1 MAQDSDIILSSGG
14 GTIVFGKV
22 GTAHLA
28 RGAVTEV
35 KLANNSVTTPKIP
48 DGAITKLK
56 LHTALQ
62 TLLYSLQSKIQQL
75 EATVSAQGDAIHMMG
90 QKDAKVYSNI
100 LNEQSVSAVHLMDGA
115 VTGNKIVN
123 GAVSDAKLS
132 VTLQTKNNR
141 LMEAVAN
148 LETQVQMLKGQH
160 GMK

>member
-1 MAQDSDIILSSGG
+1 
-14 GTIVFGKV
+14 
-22 GTAHLA
+22 
-28 RGAVTEV
+28 
-35 KLANNSVTTPKIP
+35 
-48 DGAITKLK
+48 
-56 LHTALQ
+56 
-62 TLLYSLQSKIQQL
+62 
-75 EATVSAQGDAIHMMG
+75 MMG

-148 LETQVQMLKGQH
+148 LETQVQILKGQH